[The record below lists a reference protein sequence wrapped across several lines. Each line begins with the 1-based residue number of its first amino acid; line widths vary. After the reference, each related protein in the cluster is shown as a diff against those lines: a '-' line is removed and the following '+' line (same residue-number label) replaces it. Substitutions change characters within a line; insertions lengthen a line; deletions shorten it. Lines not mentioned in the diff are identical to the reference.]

1 MALSWVWSVRTVR
14 VGGAALVMALED
26 EGYVVQAAHDGAEAI
41 DCLRQ
46 GQFDV
51 VLLDLM
57 MANVS
62 GWKFLE
68 LYRQS
73 PGPLTPVI
81 VLSALQRDK
90 LSLDLFWVKED
101 SLEDSSTLADPDAIA
116 AEIIED
122 LRAALDQF
130 EAIGAELAAPY

>member
-1 MALSWVWSVRTVR
+1 MNSDSSSQGRHV
-14 VGGAALVMALED
+14 LVVDDDPGVHAVLRMALED
-26 EGYVVQAAHDGAEAI
+26 EGYAVQAAHDGAEAI

-81 VLSALQRDK
+81 VLSALQRNALK
-90 LSLDLFWVKED
+90 LPTGL
-101 SLEDSSTLADPDAIA
+101 IA
-116 AEIIED
+116 AV
-122 LRAALDQF
+122 
-130 EAIGAELAAPY
+130 LAKPFSVDHLLQTIRRVVGG